1 MIVKKGLGLLL
12 CLLQAVGLRALW
24 RKFAAVIDQTRLNG
38 PASCL
43 TLA

>member
-1 MIVKKGLGLLL
+1 MIVKKGLGFLL

-24 RKFAAVIDQTRLNG
+24 QKLAAVIDQTRPNG
-38 PASCL
+38 QASCL